1 MKLCEFQD
9 EKAIEV
15 LAELIEPVS
24 AIAADERVKAAFK
37 GSKAAAVS
45 VLLKNHAHEVMRI
58 MAALD
63 GVPVKEYHCN
73 VLTLPKKMME
83 IINDPDVMSL
93 FTDAGTENIGESSGS
108 AAANTEA

>member
-1 MKLCEFQD
+1 MRLCEFQD
-9 EKAIEV
+9 EKSIEV
-15 LAELIEPVS
+15 LAELIEIVS
-24 AIAADERVKAAFK
+24 VITADECVKEAFK

-45 VLLKNHAHEVMRI
+45 VLLKNHAHEVMQI

-63 GVPVKEYHCN
+63 GVPVEEYHCN
-73 VLTLPKKMME
+73 VLTLPKKLTE

-93 FTDAGTENIGESSGS
+93 FTSAETENIGVSSGS

>member
-1 MKLCEFQD
+1 MRLCEFQD

-24 AIAADERVKAAFK
+24 EIAMDENVKKVFK
-37 GSKAAAVS
+37 KNKPAAVKEM
-45 VLLKNHAHEVMRI
+45 LKNHARAVMRI

-63 GVPVKEYHCN
+63 GIPVEEYHCN
-73 VLTLPKKMME
+73 VLTLPKKLME
-83 IINDPDVMSL
+83 IINDTDVMSL

-108 AAANTEA
+108 ATVNTEA

>member
-1 MKLCEFQD
+1 MRLCEFQD

-15 LAELIEPVS
+15 LAELIEPV
-24 AIAADERVKAAFK
+24 AEIAMDENVKKVFGK
-37 GSKAAAVS
+37 NKPAAVKEM
-45 VLLKNHAHEVMRI
+45 LKNHARAVMRI

-63 GVPVKEYHCN
+63 GVPVEEYHCN
-73 VLTLPKKMME
+73 VLTLPKKLME

-93 FTDAGTENIGESSGS
+93 FTGAETENIGVSSGS